1 MLPLTNFTFGS
12 IVNTVV
18 FGDCVVAGL
27 SIVVLMMLC
36 RETPPKTFLSC
47 LIGESVVCSVWPVGA
62 AEATPEKASAPITPT
77 RAPIRYL
84 RLRMPLSPLLRLPFP
99 CPYDRIGRAE
109 TAQHRNRRESMRR

>member
-36 RETPPKTFLSC
+36 RETPPND
-47 LIGESVVCSVWPVGA
+47 
-62 AEATPEKASAPITPT
+62 
-77 RAPIRYL
+77 
-84 RLRMPLSPLLRLPFP
+84 LLVLL
-99 CPYDRIGRAE
+99 GR
-109 TAQHRNRRESMRR
+109 